1 MPTISNAAN
10 TVTFEYSYLINGN
23 ICVDNCVANESV
35 VIIPSNIDGRPV
47 TSLANNFLANT
58 SNIYTVIIPDSVNRI
73 GDYAFCACHDLEK
86 IKIPKSLKEIPM
98 GFCQKTKLTS
108 VKIPDSVTVINPS
121 AFCSCFALS
130 NVEVGENLREILC
143 DAFSACNFKNF
154 RIGPKVENISFS
166 AGFLAANICLE
177 SITVDENNQ
186 YFRDIDG
193 ILFSKDG
200 SSLIRYPEGKKDEN
214 YKIPIS
220 VERIRSGAFFG
231 TKLNAVEIHKKV
243 KHIASNVFNSREN
256 INLKV
261 QCKKGSY
268 AEDFAKRNHLSIE
281 YCKSK
286 LDNFL
291 NTQNEIKG
299 RDVDE

>member
-10 TVTFEYSYLINGN
+10 TVTFEYGYLINGN
-23 ICVDNCVANESV
+23 ICVDNCIANESV
-35 VIIPSNIDGRPV
+35 VIIPSNIDGHPV

-58 SNIYTVIIPDSVNRI
+58 SGIHTVIIPDSVKSI
-73 GDYAFCACHDLEK
+73 GDYAFCGCRDLENIEISK
-86 IKIPKSLKEIPM
+86 NLKEIPM
-98 GFCQKTKLTS
+98 GFCQKTKLAS

-130 NVEVGENLREILC
+130 NIETGENLREILC

-154 RIGPKVENISFS
+154 HIGPRVENIIFS
-166 AGFLAANICLE
+166 VGFLAANFYLE

-193 ILFSKDG
+193 ILFSKDC

-214 YKIPIS
+214 YKVPIF

-231 TKLNAVEIHKKV
+231 TKLSSIEIHKKV
-243 KHIASNVFNSREN
+243 KHIVSNAFNARGN
-256 INLKV
+256 TNLKI

-268 AEDFAKRNHLSIE
+268 AESFAKGSLLPVE
-281 YCKSK
+281 YCESK
-286 LDNFL
+286 LDKFI
-291 NTQNEIKG
+291 NTQNESKG
-299 RDVDE
+299 RDFNG